1 MRGDAVLE
9 VGEGTPTKVSPRRAN
24 TRERLITAAMH
35 VFAERGVNG
44 ASVEEICEAAGFTR
58 GAFYSNFPDKSALV
72 LAIIQHNIAT
82 QVVAAERAIA
92 AIRPAADLSAEDLV
106 SLALNAYEEAGRQPG
121 ESSLADRELLLHAA
135 REPELR
141 RPYLE
146 FLEQSER
153 QIAVLIQDALRH
165 IGLQLTIPVEHAIR
179 LLGAVHEQSK
189 LLEVFRQQ
197 PADPAVMRS
206 LLVSI
211 TQPL

>member
-1 MRGDAVLE
+1 LLE
-9 VGEGTPTKVSPRRAN
+9 VSEGRPTKVTQRRAN

-44 ASVEEICEAAGFTR
+44 ASVEEICEAAGCTR

-82 QVVAAERAIA
+82 QVVAAERAVA
-92 AIRPAADLSAEDLV
+92 AIKPAADLSAEDLV
-106 SLALNAYEEAGRQPG
+106 SLALTAYEEAGRQPG

-135 REPELR
+135 REPDLR

-153 QIAVLIQDALRH
+153 QVAVLIEGALRH

-179 LLGAVHEQSK
+179 MLGAVHEQTN
-189 LLEVFRQQ
+189 LLAVFRQQ
-197 PADPAVMRS
+197 SPDLAVMRS

-211 TQPL
+211 TRSL

>member
-1 MRGDAVLE
+1 VSCMLGVS
-9 VGEGTPTKVSPRRAN
+9 EGRTTAVSPRRAH

-72 LAIIQHNIAT
+72 LAIIQQNIAR

-92 AIRPAADLSAEDLV
+92 VIKLASNVSADELV
-106 SLALNAYEEAGRQPG
+106 SLALTAYEEAGREPG
-121 ESSLADRELLLHAA
+121 ESTLADRELLLHAA
-135 REPELR
+135 RKPELR

-153 QIAVLIQDALRH
+153 QIAGLIQDALQH
-165 IGLQLTIPVEHAIR
+165 VGLEFTIPVEHAIR
-179 LLGAVHEQSK
+179 LLGAAHEQSK
-189 LLEVFRQQ
+189 LLAIFGQR
-197 PADPAVMRS
+197 PADQALIRS

-211 TQPL
+211 TRPL